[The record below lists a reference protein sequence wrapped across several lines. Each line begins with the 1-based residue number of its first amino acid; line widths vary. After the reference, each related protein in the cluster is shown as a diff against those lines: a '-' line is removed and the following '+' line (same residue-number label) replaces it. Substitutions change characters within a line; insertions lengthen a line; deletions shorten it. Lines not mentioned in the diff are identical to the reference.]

1 MNLKV
6 LVSLK
11 KETKNVLEKYRE
23 TLEVHEFENET
34 ELRYFLGF
42 ADAIELR
49 NESKSE
55 NMSKCVDVLNITEM
69 LLIAATDETI
79 ALGKEFGIATIGYL
93 NSEISGQSL
102 SGVEYLIEGFEEV
115 DVIFLEKA
123 WKRCHR
129 IPWTIAETKR
139 CIIRELCLDDMDAL
153 FELYSDEELTKYTE
167 SLFDYEEEWEYQHAY
182 INNMY
187 RYFGYGTWLVF
198 LKETGELI
206 GRAGLEHREY
216 DGETEIELGYLI
228 ATKHQRKGY
237 AKEVCEAI
245 LDFAKEE
252 LDVQRLNCLIEEGNT
267 PSIKMAEALGFSYME
282 TIVEQ
287 NRNMLRFVRKKGI
300 IRH

>member
-6 LVSLK
+6 LVSLRE
-11 KETKNVLEKYRE
+11 ETKAILKKYEE
-23 TLEVHEFENET
+23 TLKVHEFENDAD
-34 ELRYFLGF
+34 LRCFLGSV
-42 ADAIELR
+42 D
-49 NESKSE
+49 ESK
-55 NMSKCVDVLNITEM
+55 VIEM
-69 LLIAATDETI
+69 LLVAATDETI

-93 NSEISGQSL
+93 NSGIEGQSL
-102 SGVEYLIEGFEEV
+102 SGVEYLIEGFEEI
-115 DVIFLEKA
+115 DVAFLEKA

-139 CIIRELCLDDMDAL
+139 CIIRELCLDDLDAL

-167 SLFDYEEEWEYQHAY
+167 ALFDYEEEWEYQHAY

-216 DGETEIELGYLI
+216 EGETELDLGYLI
-228 ATKHQRKGY
+228 ATKYQGKGL

-245 LDFAKEE
+245 LDFADEE
-252 LDVQRLNCLIEEGNT
+252 IDLPRLNCFIEEGNT
-267 PSIKMAEALGFSYME
+267 PSIKLAESLGFSYMQ
-282 TIVEQ
+282 TVVEQ